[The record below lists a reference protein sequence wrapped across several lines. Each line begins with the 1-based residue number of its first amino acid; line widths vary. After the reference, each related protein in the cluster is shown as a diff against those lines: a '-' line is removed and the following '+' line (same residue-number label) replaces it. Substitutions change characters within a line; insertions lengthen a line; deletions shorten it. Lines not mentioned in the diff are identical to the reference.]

1 MYCALI
7 ARMRWPATISELAGE
22 IYDGLGKSSRASVN
36 RAVKELHLAGLAH
49 ISGWKRCRRGVGPFG
64 SVWSFGRGQD
74 IPAPIGEIA
83 PANPRLIRS
92 EMLAFVGGLRALEA
106 GPVTL
111 AELEKISGLGR
122 QQAQAMTRSLRD
134 YGMAH
139 IAAWDGRSP
148 AWILGRGKDAKRP
161 ERMPQSVADARYR
174 ERLKA
179 KRLQSQMH
187 SACSKSL
194 AQSTTVA

>member
-7 ARMRWPATISELAGE
+7 ARMRWPATISELARDIQG
-22 IYDGLGKSSRASVN
+22 DGPSGRLTTA
-36 RAVKELHLAGLAH
+36 RAVGELHLAGYAH
-49 ISGWKRCRRGVGPFG
+49 IGGWKRCRNGEGPFG

-74 IPAPIGEIA
+74 APAPKNEIA
-83 PANPRLIRS
+83 PKKPRRLRS
-92 EMLAFVGGLRALEA
+92 EMLAFVEGLRALEA

-111 AELEKISGLGR
+111 AEIEKTAGLGR
-122 QQAQAMTRSLRD
+122 HQAQAMTRSLRES
-134 YGMAH
+134 GMAY

-148 AWILGRGKDAKRP
+148 AWILGQGKDAKRP
-161 ERMPQSVADARYR
+161 ERMPQSIADARYR
-174 ERLKA
+174 DRLKA

-187 SACSKSL
+187 SACSNVL